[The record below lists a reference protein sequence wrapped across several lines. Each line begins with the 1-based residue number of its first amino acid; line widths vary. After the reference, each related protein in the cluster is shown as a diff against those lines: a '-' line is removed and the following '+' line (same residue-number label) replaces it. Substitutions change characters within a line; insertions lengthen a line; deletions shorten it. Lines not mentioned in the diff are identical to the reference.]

1 MRTKLAACV
10 LIAVAALALSR
21 SSHGQVQGVPG
32 PGSGIVS
39 VVGKVDIGNVPQVEA
54 AQRGNWSVSLAHVP
68 DVRVTNAPNVSIAAP
83 TFVKAGSRYEIIWA
97 PNEREVVRLA
107 QVASSGWARVESTG
121 RPRWVNL
128 SLARSVEELQ

>member
-1 MRTKLAACV
+1 MRTKFAACV

-54 AQRGNWSVSLAHVP
+54 AQRGDWSVSLAHVP
-68 DVRVTNAPNVSIAAP
+68 DVRVSNAPNAP
-83 TFVKAGSRYEIIWA
+83 AFVKAGSRYEITWA
-97 PNEREVVRLA
+97 TNEREVVRLA